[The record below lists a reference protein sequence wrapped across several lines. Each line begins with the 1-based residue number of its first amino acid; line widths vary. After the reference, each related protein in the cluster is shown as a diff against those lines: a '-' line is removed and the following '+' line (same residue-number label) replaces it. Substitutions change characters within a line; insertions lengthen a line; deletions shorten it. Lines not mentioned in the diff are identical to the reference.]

1 MTARESKGPR
11 LFVSTVR
18 FSFAQHLGE
27 TLSLSPTDSHYIR
40 DVLRLRTGE
49 CLELGDSESGV
60 VAITTI
66 TETEPSVSVTLRSIL
81 EASDTGIRGPTLFC
95 ALLKGQKNDLICDW
109 ATELGCS
116 QIIFWQSAR
125 SIVRL
130 DSEKDRLHKETRLSK
145 IAHAAAQQSRQVKPP
160 DVRVTHSLAEALKLI
175 SSDDSSEDFR
185 LICSL
190 RSEARPIREII
201 EEHRGVAHYVIAIG
215 PEGDFAP
222 EEETTLHELGFHAA
236 SLGRRTLRSELA
248 VVTALSSCYR
258 A

>member
-18 FSFAQHLGE
+18 FSFAQTPGE
-27 TLSLSPTDSHYIR
+27 AVTLSPADSHYIR
-40 DVLRLRTGE
+40 DVLRLRVGDV
-49 CLELGDSESGV
+49 LELGDSQSGM
-60 VAITTI
+60 VALTTI
-66 TETEPSVSVTLRSIL
+66 AGIEPNVSATVTAIL
-81 EASDTGIRGPTLFC
+81 EASDSLTRGPTLLC

-109 ATELGCS
+109 ATELGCA
-116 QIIFWQSAR
+116 QIIFWQSSR

-145 IAHAAAQQSRQVKPP
+145 IAHAAAQQSRQAKPP
-160 DVRVTHSLAEALKLI
+160 EVRVTQSLPEALKLI
-175 SSDDSSEDFR
+175 SSGAPSEDLR

-190 RSEARPIREII
+190 KSEATPIRAII
-201 EEHRGVAHYVIAIG
+201 EEHHSAAHYVIAVG
-215 PEGDFAP
+215 PEGDFSP
-222 EEETTLHELGFHAA
+222 QEETTLNELGFHAV

-248 VVTALSSCYR
+248 VVTALSSCNR